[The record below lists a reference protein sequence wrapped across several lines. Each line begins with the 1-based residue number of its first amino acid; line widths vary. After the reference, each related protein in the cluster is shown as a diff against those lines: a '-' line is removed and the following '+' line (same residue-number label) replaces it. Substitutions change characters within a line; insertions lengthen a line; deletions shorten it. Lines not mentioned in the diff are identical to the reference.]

1 VANSDGVR
9 PVAFLAIAF
18 GVGENEVVGEV
29 TEHRACARSE
39 MWEGE
44 MTEAG
49 VVESLRVAKRV
60 VFLTGAGVSAE
71 SGIPTFRDKQ
81 TGLWENFD
89 AAELATPYAFERDPL
104 LVWGWYEWR
113 RALVLRSKPNAA
125 HRAVAAMSKV
135 VPQLTLITQ
144 NVDDLHERAGSR
156 GVLHLHG
163 ELSRPYCAGCR
174 RPYVLPKGISDLPSG
189 GARMEPP
196 RCEACGAMIRPGV
209 VWFGESLPDLVWRTA
224 CEAAKQCDVFFCC
237 GTSSLV
243 QPAASL
249 TDMAIRGG
257 AVTVQINPNATDYDG
272 SVSVAIRGPAGVVLP
287 RIVEETWG
295 SV

>member
-1 VANSDGVR
+1 
-9 PVAFLAIAF
+9 
-18 GVGENEVVGEV
+18 
-29 TEHRACARSE
+29 
-39 MWEGE
+39 
-44 MTEAG
+44 
-49 VVESLRVAKRV
+49 
-60 VFLTGAGVSAE
+60 
-71 SGIPTFRDKQ
+71 
-81 TGLWENFD
+81 
-89 AAELATPYAFERDPL
+89 
-104 LVWGWYEWR
+104 
-113 RALVLRSKPNAA
+113 
-125 HRAVAAMSKV
+125 
-135 VPQLTLITQ
+135 
-144 NVDDLHERAGSR
+144 
-156 GVLHLHG
+156 
-163 ELSRPYCAGCR
+163 
-174 RPYVLPKGISDLPSG
+174 
-189 GARMEPP
+189 MEPP